1 MTKPTGKPR
10 GRPKKTAQ
18 DRATE
23 AAAAPAGEDAPKA
36 PTRTSGPK
44 NGVGLVVSDATILDF
59 WDKALA
65 AKQEADRKKADFD
78 SANGAFRA
86 ILKAADKSGVPKA
99 ALLWRLSKRNEDVEE
114 IDRHTAWCNRLAKL
128 TNLPIGTQLGLFE
141 GGGSVAAEIER
152 KLIVSRETGA
162 APISPAAAINGAYTT
177 EQLVQYSWD
186 GEEAAKAGK
195 ARNTNPHEFATPPFD
210 RWNIGWDDEHK
221 RLVQI
226 GQWNPAP
233 PEEAVAVTGEA

>member
-10 GRPKKTAQ
+10 GRPRKPQ
-18 DRATE
+18 DASKGGEAT
-23 AAAAPAGEDAPKA
+23 PDTPDAPKRT
-36 PTRTSGPK
+36 TRQPRGSG
-44 NGVGLVVSDATILDF
+44 GVGLAVTDATILDF

-65 AKQEADRKKADFD
+65 AKQEADAKKAEFD

-99 ALLWRLSKRNEDVEE
+99 VLLWRLSKRSEDVEE
-114 IDRHTAWCNRLAKL
+114 IDRHTAWCNRLARL

-141 GGGSVAAEIER
+141 GGGTVAAEIER
-152 KLIVSRETGA
+152 KLIVSRETGP
-162 APISPAAAINGAYTT
+162 APISPAAAKNGAYTT
-177 EQLVQYSWD
+177 EELTEAAWA

-195 ARNTNPHEFATPPFD
+195 ARNTCPHEFGTPLAD
-210 RWNIGWDDEHK
+210 RWNVGWDDEHK

-226 GQWNPAP
+226 GAWNPAP
-233 PEEAVAVTGEA
+233 PEEAVEVTGNA

>member
-36 PTRTSGPK
+36 PKRTSGPK
-44 NGVGLVVSDATILDF
+44 KGVGLAVSDATILDF

-114 IDRHTAWCNRLAKL
+114 IDRNTAWCNRLARL

-152 KLIVSRETGA
+152 KLIASHDAGPA
-162 APISPAAAINGAYTT
+162 APISPAAAKNGAYTT
-177 EQLVQYSWD
+177 EELIAASWE
-186 GEEAAKAGK
+186 GEKAAQAGQPK
-195 ARNTNPHEFATPPFD
+195 TTNPHEFGTPLAD

-221 RLVQI
+221 RLVQV
-226 GQWNPAP
+226 GQWNPAAP
-233 PEEAVAVTGEA
+233 VEVTGEA